1 MNYTGQTSFADMF
14 EYYCTRN
21 VTNER
26 EYNER
31 EMLRWLKQQLQQAH
45 RDTTEEV
52 AKAHKRGW
60 EQAKRE
66 AVKLANTLDKW
77 GDWESDLT
85 DSDLIA
91 NAIAAME
98 YGGKAND

>member
-1 MNYTGQTSFADMF
+1 MNYTGQTSFAEMF
-14 EYYCTRN
+14 EYYCNRN

-45 RDTTEEV
+45 RDATEEV

-66 AVKLANTLDKW
+66 ALCAATLHLCNPVGEK
-77 GDWESDLT
+77 
-85 DSDLIA
+85 IA
-91 NAIAAME
+91 DAIASME
-98 YGGKAND
+98 YKEKANDR